1 MRVILQ
7 RTRGASVSIVG
18 GDAAQTE
25 EVVGAFDGSGLVALV
40 GVTHGDDGETARQL
54 ADKTAGLRIM
64 SDGRRSELSCADLSA
79 PVLVI
84 SQFTLYA
91 DARRGRRPSW
101 SAAAPAAVSEPVVE
115 AYAQRL
121 RELGLAVPTGRFGA
135 DMRVHLVNDG
145 PVTILLDSAEL
156 ARPRRG

>member
-7 RTRGASVSIVG
+7 RALGASVSVAA
-18 GDAAQTE
+18 DAAAG
-25 EVVGAFDGSGLVALV
+25 EVVLGSFDGPGLVALV
-40 GVTHGDDGETARQL
+40 GVTHGDDDETARRL
-54 ADKTAGLRIM
+54 AEKTAGLRIM
-64 SDGRRSELSCADLSA
+64 ADAEDSELSCAQLGA

-91 DARRGRRPSW
+91 DVRRGRRPSW
-101 SAAAPAAVSEPVVE
+101 SAAAPAELSQPLVD

-121 RELGLAVPTGRFGA
+121 RELGLPVPTGRFGA
-135 DMRVHLVNDG
+135 DMRVRLVNDG
-145 PVTILLDSAEL
+145 PVTILLDSQEL